1 MTCVQ
6 EKNECRV
13 TDKSKGEK
21 ANFYP
26 SRMKTISF
34 KNNTAYS
41 GVVGF
46 SWDGAPSGE
55 KTNNPNNEHDRETIS
70 SHYFGYKTNE
80 AKFTPEFPNLT
91 TFKNI
96 NAGVYY
102 RGTTAVFGV

>member
-46 SWDGAPSGE
+46 SWDGAPSGK
-55 KTNNPNNEHDRETIS
+55 KTNNPNIKLIT
-70 SHYFGYKTNE
+70 
-80 AKFTPEFPNLT
+80 
-91 TFKNI
+91 
-96 NAGVYY
+96 
-102 RGTTAVFGV
+102 